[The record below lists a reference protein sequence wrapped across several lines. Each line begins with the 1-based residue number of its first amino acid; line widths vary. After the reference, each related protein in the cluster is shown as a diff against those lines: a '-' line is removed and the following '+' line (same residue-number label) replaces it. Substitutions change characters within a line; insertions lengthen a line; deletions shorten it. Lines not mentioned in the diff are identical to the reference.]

1 MGDLI
6 QFPIKP
12 KEPDRPVLDERLA
25 RIRAKLAEINQ
36 LMEKL
41 RHDSTGERNSFRP
54 RQPPEHTD

>member
-12 KEPDRPVLDERLA
+12 KEPERPVLDERLA

-41 RHDSTGERNSFRP
+41 RHDSTRERYTPGS

>member
-12 KEPDRPVLDERLA
+12 KEPERPVLDERLA
-25 RIRAKLAEINQ
+25 RIRAKLEEINK

-41 RHDSTGERNSFRP
+41 RNEQ
-54 RQPPEHTD
+54 RQESGID